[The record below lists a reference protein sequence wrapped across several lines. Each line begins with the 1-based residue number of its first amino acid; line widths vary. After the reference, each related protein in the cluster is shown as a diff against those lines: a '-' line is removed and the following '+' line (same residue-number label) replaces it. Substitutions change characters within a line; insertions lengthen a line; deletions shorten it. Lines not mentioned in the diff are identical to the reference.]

1 MSFEEFIFYITE
13 IINNDTQCLASTIG
27 SNDSPY
33 VKITYR
39 SQELMCN
46 FYITNHKLMNWYEIQ
61 GFNQIKLRSNMA
73 ESTKVFMMTEIKS
86 YIFNYVHRKLFG
98 IDWIV

>member
-1 MSFEEFIFYITE
+1 MSFEQFIFYITE
-13 IINNDTQCLASTIG
+13 IVNNNTQCLAVPVG

-46 FYITNHKLMNWYEIQ
+46 IYITNHTLMNWYEEQ
-61 GFNQIKLRSNMA
+61 GFKQIELKSKLAKQM
-73 ESTKVFMMTEIKS
+73 EVFMIAEIKT
-86 YIFNYVHRKLFG
+86 YIFNYFHRRFFG
-98 IDWIV
+98 TDWI

>member
-1 MSFEEFIFYITE
+1 MSFEQFIFYITE
-13 IINNDTQCLASTIG
+13 IINNNTQFLAITVG

-46 FYITNHKLMNWYEIQ
+46 VYITNHTLMNWYEEQ
-61 GFNQIKLRSNMA
+61 GFKQIELKSKLAKQM
-73 ESTKVFMMTEIKS
+73 ETFMQTEIKT
-86 YIFNYVHRKLFG
+86 YIFNYLHRRFFG
-98 IDWIV
+98 TDWI